1 MNDRT
6 DVVRAIEAQEV
17 PRGLRLWWLGGPSY
31 AIKSPRTLVY
41 VDPYH
46 SGDRADDPQG
56 FVRAIPN
63 YFFPQTA
70 TRADLIISTHDHT
83 DDCAPD
89 TLGPLY
95 ARTAARLAGAPCS
108 APRM

>member
-31 AIKSPRTLVY
+31 ALKSPRTLVY

-46 SGDRADDPQG
+46 SGDRAAKQM
-56 FVRAIPN
+56 FAFSIL
-63 YFFPQTA
+63 YLFLLFA
-70 TRADLIISTHDHT
+70 LLIADH
-83 DDCAPD
+83 P
-89 TLGPLY
+89 
-95 ARTAARLAGAPCS
+95 AAVG
-108 APRM
+108 